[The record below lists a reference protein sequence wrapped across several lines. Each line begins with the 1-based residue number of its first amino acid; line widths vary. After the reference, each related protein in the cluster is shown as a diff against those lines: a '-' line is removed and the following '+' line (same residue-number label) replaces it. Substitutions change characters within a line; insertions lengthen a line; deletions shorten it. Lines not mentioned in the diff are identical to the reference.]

1 MQTLKFQSKGQL
13 TLPKQVS
20 VQFHLAKGDVLKCEI
35 KGSHIILT
43 PVDLEERYSEQ
54 DLQAID
60 KIVESGKGKGAA
72 LTSDKD
78 IDKYIGKMALK
89 KDSTNAPKT

>member
-1 MQTLKFQSKGQL
+1 MQTLRFQSKGQL
-13 TLPKQVS
+13 TLPKQVA

-60 KIVESGKGKGAA
+60 KIVESGKGKGVA

-78 IDKYIGKMALK
+78 IDKYIGKMAFK
-89 KDSTNAPKT
+89 KDPTNAPKT